1 MTQPDSHL
9 ITVFEVQWRISDEA
23 YTLRSASEDDRT
35 GFQGSP
41 LREEGDGLANIE
53 DLITSSCIQKVKVEC
68 SGPRKAQSLTPWCH
82 PERCFHS
89 RSIWVQHSE
98 GQELSCWT
106 QGKGLGDWCCLVT
119 IVDNQ
124 NDDELDA
131 LLREKNSPKPF
142 ENPHWETAIWCLR
155 KDTSLA
161 PVYPRT

>member
-1 MTQPDSHL
+1 MKGKVLEPGTRKALFFLDVIEECSDTMTQPDSHL

-89 RSIWVQHSE
+89 RSI
-98 GQELSCWT
+98 
-106 QGKGLGDWCCLVT
+106 
-119 IVDNQ
+119 
-124 NDDELDA
+124 
-131 LLREKNSPKPF
+131 
-142 ENPHWETAIWCLR
+142 
-155 KDTSLA
+155 
-161 PVYPRT
+161 